1 MISEEITEML
11 KSAGLKI
18 TPQRVAI
25 LQVLMDADIHPTAEI
40 VAERLKNDFPGISL
54 GTVYTTLETLSQKKL
69 ICKVQVDDGKLRF
82 DAKTEMH
89 HHLHEIDT
97 GKIADYF
104 DEELNNILKQ
114 YFAEKSIPGF
124 DIKDIKLHI
133 KGEYTN
139 K

>member
-1 MISEEITEML
+1 MIGAEISEKL

>member
-1 MISEEITEML
+1 MISAEITEML

-25 LQVLMDADIHPTAEI
+25 LQVLIDADIHPTAEI

-69 ICKVQVDDGKLRF
+69 ICKVQADDGKLRF

-89 HHLHEIDT
+89 HHLHELNT
-97 GKIADYF
+97 GKIEDYF
-104 DEELNNILKQ
+104 DEELNNILQQ

-124 DIKDIKLHI
+124 EIKDIKLHI